1 VKEGGI
7 GGGRFGLIKSELKVS
22 NVGWLLE
29 RIVFSLN
36 DVI

>member
-7 GGGRFGLIKSELKVS
+7 GGGRFSLIKLKPKIS

-29 RIVFSLN
+29 RIVFLLN
-36 DVI
+36 NIK

>member
-7 GGGRFGLIKSELKVS
+7 GGGRFGLIKLELKVS

-29 RIVFSLN
+29 RIVFLLN